1 MFSRPKAAR
10 WAGLGGFTLVELL
23 VVIAIIGVLVALLL
37 PAVQSAREAS
47 RRTACANN
55 LKQIGLANQMFYDAN
70 QRFPPGQLGPL
81 PHADSA
87 TYNAQLT
94 NNQALGAMAFLI
106 PYLEQSGAA
115 SLINTSMNVDE
126 VRPWWG
132 GNGSTVAA
140 AQTRIKSLVCPA
152 TNLYGPSP
160 GFIAATTGLFLN
172 GVSALGWDTN
182 GPNFATNSSAGT
194 IVNLGRTNYIGVA
207 GYGGNAVG
215 WNISTTNAAR
225 IGVPAGTPAIHF
237 EGIFS
242 TRSKTRFS
250 HITDGTSQTLMY
262 GEVMGGR
269 VDGRTEMTFTWMGC
283 GLLPSFTGLTETDGT
298 VRRRWSS
305 FNSEHPGIVQFVLA
319 DGAVRKLDVRVDYRI
334 YNSLSAMHDAL
345 QITTESLQ

>member
-70 QRFPPGQLGPL
+70 QRFAPGQLGPL

-87 TYNAQLT
+87 TYRAQIED
-94 NNQALGAMAFLI
+94 NQGLGAMAFLI

-115 SLINTSMNVDE
+115 SLITTSMNIDE
-126 VRPWWG
+126 VRRFWSYS
-132 GNGSTVAA
+132 GSTVAA
-140 AQTRIKSLVCPA
+140 AQARIKSLVCPA

-160 GFIAATTGLFLN
+160 GFIAGTTGLFLN

-182 GPNFATNSSAGT
+182 GPNFATNPQAGT
-194 IVNLGRTNYIGVA
+194 IVNLGRTNYIGVT

-215 WNISTTNAAR
+215 WNISATNAAR

-250 HITDGTSQTLMY
+250 HISDGTSQTLMY

-269 VDGRTEMTFTWMGC
+269 VDGRTEMTFTWIGC

>member
-1 MFSRPKAAR
+1 MFSRREIAR
-10 WAGLGGFTLVELL
+10 LGDSNGFTLVELL

-55 LKQIGLANQMFYDAN
+55 LKQIGLANQMFYDVN

-106 PYLEQSGAA
+106 PYLEQSAAA
-115 SLINTSMNVDE
+115 SLIATSMNVDE

-132 GNGSTVAA
+132 SNGSTVAA

-182 GPNFATNSSAGT
+182 GASFGNNSSAGT
-194 IVNLGRTNYIGVA
+194 ILNLGRTNYIGVT

-215 WNISTTNAAR
+215 WNISSGNAAR
-225 IGVPAGTPAIHF
+225 IGVPAGTPAIYF

-242 TRSKTRFS
+242 TRSKTRIS
-250 HITDGTSQTLMY
+250 HISDGTSQTLMY

-298 VRRRWSS
+298 PRRRWSS